1 MVTEIADE
9 ATFFH
14 VKFEC
19 SGTGGGCADAD
30 AQRRSVKAA
39 FHNLIIRGPAKD

>member
-1 MVTEIADE
+1 MMTEIADSVP
-9 ATFFH
+9 FFH

-19 SGTGGGCADAD
+19 SGNGGGCADPD

-39 FHNLIIRGPAKD
+39 FHNLIIRSPAKD